1 MFASPALSK
10 QQKHSAFSLIKK
22 EQKRISPCLPTAQQY
37 TTLKLTPFLYQK
49 IIWGEKKSIDRASLK
64 RKKKTFYPTAH
75 EETI

>member
-37 TTLKLTPFLYQK
+37 TTVKITPFLYQK
-49 IIWGEKKSIDRASLK
+49 IIWGEKNPSTGHL
-64 RKKKTFYPTAH
+64 
-75 EETI
+75 